1 MQSSHSSPWPETEP
15 PAMTPVAE
23 HEDIR
28 DVIRRLLDRHSTIES
43 SRLAARSESGYSPE
57 LWSLL
62 VEEMNVAALSVPEDR
77 GGLGYGMVELG
88 IVLEECGRALVCEP
102 VLTSATLGVHALLS
116 AERSPRVDEL
126 LDRVVR
132 GELVATV
139 TALSAQ
145 TDFVDATRVGDRWS
159 LSGRVTNVV
168 QGGAADVV
176 VLLAHADDGPG
187 LYAVDLR
194 TAPVRRTEL
203 PVVDPSR
210 RQANLL
216 FDDADA
222 VRLVG
227 PGDAPR
233 VVESLQSLGVIGLAC
248 EHVGLIDRLLDS
260 TREYTMQRR
269 QFGRSIGSFQ
279 AVKHRLANTLVEL
292 EKARSAARYAAAVF
306 AEDPGA
312 AALPAAVAGAVC
324 TEAVIATAMEA
335 VQLHGGVGFTW
346 EHAAHSYVRRALG
359 DEPLLG
365 DSRAHRGRVADLVGL

>member
-1 MQSSHSSPWPETEP
+1 MPTHHFHPWPEAEP

-23 HEDIR
+23 HDDIR
-28 DVIRRLLDRHSTIES
+28 AVVRQLLDRHSTLEN
-43 SRLAARSESGYSPE
+43 SRLAAESDAGYSPE

-62 VEEMNVAALSVPEDR
+62 VKEMSVAALAVPEHC
-77 GGLGYGMVELG
+77 GGLGYSVVELG

-102 VLTSATLGVHALLS
+102 VLPSATLGVRALLT
-116 AERSPRVDEL
+116 ADGCPQVDEL
-126 LDRVVR
+126 LGRVMQ

-139 TALSAQ
+139 TALGEH
-145 TDFVDATRVGDRWS
+145 TDFADVARVDDRWS
-159 LSGRVTNVV
+159 VSGRATNVV
-168 QGGAADVV
+168 QGGAADIV
-176 VLLAHADDGPG
+176 VLLGHGEDGPG

-194 TAPVRRTEL
+194 TTSVRRMEL
-203 PVVDPSR
+203 PVIDPSR

-216 FDDADA
+216 FDAADA

-227 PGDAPR
+227 PGDAR
-233 VVESLQSLGVIGLAC
+233 RKVEELRSLGVIGLAC
-248 EHVGLIDRLLDS
+248 EHVGMIDRLLDT

-269 QFGRSIGSFQ
+269 QFGRAIGSFQ
-279 AVKHRLANTLVEL
+279 AVKHRLANILVEL

-312 AALPAAVAGAVC
+312 APLPAAVAGAVC
-324 TEAVIATAMEA
+324 TEAVIATALEA

-365 DSRAHRGRVADLVGL
+365 DARAHRSRIADLVGV

>member
-1 MQSSHSSPWPETEP
+1 MPSSHSRPWPETEP
-15 PAMTPVAE
+15 SAMTPVAE
-23 HEDIR
+23 HDDIR
-28 DVIRRLLDRHSTIES
+28 DMLRRLLDRHSTLED
-43 SRLAARSESGYSPE
+43 SRLAARSEVGYSPE

-62 VEEMNVAALSVPEDR
+62 VKEMNVAALTVPEDR
-77 GGLGYGMVELG
+77 GGLGFSVVELG

-102 VLTSATLGVHALLS
+102 VLTSATLGVHALLA
-116 AERSPRVDEL
+116 AERSSRVEEL
-126 LDRVVR
+126 LERVVQ

-145 TDFVDATRVGDRWS
+145 TDFVDVTRVGDRWS
-159 LSGRVTNVV
+159 VSGRATNVV

-176 VLLAHADDGPG
+176 VVLGHAEDGPG

-216 FDDADA
+216 FDTADA

-227 PGDAPR
+227 PENALR
-233 VVESLQSLGVIGLAC
+233 TVEELQSLGVIGLAC
-248 EHVGLIDRLLDS
+248 EHVGIVARLLDS
-260 TREYTMQRR
+260 TKEYTMQRR
-269 QFGRSIGSFQ
+269 QFGRAIGSFQ
-279 AVKHRLANTLVEL
+279 AVKHRLASTLVEL

-324 TEAVIATAMEA
+324 TDAVIATASEA

-365 DSRAHRGRVADLVGL
+365 DSRAHRSRVADLVGL

>member
-1 MQSSHSSPWPETEP
+1 MPSSHARPWPETEP
-15 PAMTPVAE
+15 LAMTPVAE
-23 HEDIR
+23 HDDIR
-28 DVIRRLLDRHSTIES
+28 DVLRRLLDRHSTLED
-43 SRLAARSESGYSPE
+43 SRLAAESEIGYSPE

-62 VEEMNVAALSVPEDR
+62 VKEMNVAALAVPEDR
-77 GGLGYGMVELG
+77 GGLGYGVVELG
-88 IVLEECGRALVCEP
+88 IVLEECGRALVSEP
-102 VLTSATLGVHALLS
+102 VLTSATLGVHALLA
-116 AERSPRVDEL
+116 AERSPRVEEV
-126 LDRVVR
+126 LDRVVQ

-139 TALSAQ
+139 TALTEQ

-159 LSGRVTNVV
+159 VSGRATNVV

-176 VLLAHADDGPG
+176 VLLGRSEDGPG

-194 TAPVRRTEL
+194 TASVRRSEL

-210 RQANLL
+210 RQATLL
-216 FDDADA
+216 FDDVEA

-227 PGDAPR
+227 PGEAPR
-233 VVESLQSLGVIGLAC
+233 AVEELHSLAVIGLAC
-248 EHVGLIDRLLDS
+248 EHVGMIERLLDG
-260 TREYTMQRR
+260 TVEYAMQRR
-269 QFGRSIGSFQ
+269 QFGRAIGSFQ

-292 EKARSAARYAAAVF
+292 EKARSAARYAAAAF
-306 AEDPGA
+306 SEDPGA

-324 TEAVIATAMEA
+324 TEAVIATASEA

-365 DSRAHRGRVADLVGL
+365 DSRAHRSRVADLVGL

>member
-1 MQSSHSSPWPETEP
+1 
-15 PAMTPVAE
+15 MTPVAE
-23 HEDIR
+23 HDDIR
-28 DVIRRLLDRHSTIES
+28 DMVRRLLDRHSTLED
-43 SRLAARSESGYSPE
+43 SRLAARSEVGYSPE

-62 VEEMNVAALSVPEDR
+62 VKEMNVAALTVPEDR
-77 GGLGYGMVELG
+77 GGLGYSVVELG

-102 VLTSATLGVHALLS
+102 VLTSATLGVHALLA
-116 AERSPRVDEL
+116 AERSSRAEEL
-126 LDRVVR
+126 LERVVQ

-145 TDFVDATRVGDRWS
+145 TDFVDVTRVGDRWS
-159 LSGRVTNVV
+159 VSGRATNVV

-176 VLLAHADDGPG
+176 VLLGRAEDGPG

-216 FDDADA
+216 FDAADA

-227 PGDAPR
+227 SENALR
-233 VVESLQSLGVIGLAC
+233 TVEELQSLGVIGLAC
-248 EHVGLIDRLLDS
+248 EHVGIVERLLDS
-260 TREYTMQRR
+260 TKEYTMQRR
-269 QFGRSIGSFQ
+269 QFGRAIGSFQ

-324 TEAVIATAMEA
+324 TDAVIATASEA

-346 EHAAHSYVRRALG
+346 EHATHSYVRRALG

-365 DSRAHRGRVADLVGL
+365 DSRAHRSRVADLVGL

>member
-1 MQSSHSSPWPETEP
+1 MPSSHSRPWPETEP
-15 PAMTPVAE
+15 VAMTPVAE
-23 HEDIR
+23 HDDIR
-28 DVIRRLLDRHSTIES
+28 DVLRRLLDRHSTIED
-43 SRLAARSESGYSPE
+43 SRLAAESEIGYSPE

-62 VEEMNVAALSVPEDR
+62 VKEMNVAALAVPEDR
-77 GGLGYGMVELG
+77 GGLGYGVVELG
-88 IVLEECGRALVCEP
+88 IVLEECGRALVSEP
-102 VLTSATLGVHALLS
+102 VLTSAALGVHALLA
-116 AERSPRVDEL
+116 AERSPRVEEL
-126 LDRVVR
+126 LDRVVQ

-145 TDFVDATRVGDRWS
+145 TDFVDATRAGDRWS
-159 LSGRVTNVV
+159 VSGRATNVV

-176 VLLAHADDGPG
+176 VLLAQSDEGPG

-194 TAPVRRTEL
+194 TASVRRSEL

-216 FDDADA
+216 FDDAEA

-227 PGDAPR
+227 PGDVPR
-233 VVESLQSLGVIGLAC
+233 AVESLHSLGVIGLAC
-248 EHVGLIDRLLDS
+248 EHVGMIERLLDS
-260 TREYTMQRR
+260 TVEYTMQRR
-269 QFGRSIGSFQ
+269 QFGRAIGSFQ

-306 AEDPGA
+306 SEDTGA

-324 TEAVIATAMEA
+324 TEAVIATASEA

-365 DSRAHRGRVADLVGL
+365 DSRAHRSRIADLVGL

>member
-1 MQSSHSSPWPETEP
+1 
-15 PAMTPVAE
+15 
-23 HEDIR
+23 
-28 DVIRRLLDRHSTIES
+28 
-43 SRLAARSESGYSPE
+43 
-57 LWSLL
+57 
-62 VEEMNVAALSVPEDR
+62 
-77 GGLGYGMVELG
+77 MVELG
-88 IVLEECGRALVCEP
+88 IVLEECGRALVSEP
-102 VLTSATLGVHALLS
+102 VLTSAALGVHALLA
-116 AERSPRVDEL
+116 AERSPRVEEL
-126 LDRVVR
+126 LDRVVQ

-145 TDFVDATRVGDRWS
+145 TDFVDAARTGDRWS
-159 LSGRVTNVV
+159 VSGRATNVV

-176 VLLAHADDGPG
+176 VLLAQSDEEPG

-194 TAPVRRTEL
+194 TASVRRSEL

-216 FDDADA
+216 FDDAQA

-227 PGDAPR
+227 PGDVPR
-233 VVESLQSLGVIGLAC
+233 AVESLHSLGVIGLAC
-248 EHVGLIDRLLDS
+248 EHVGMIERLLDS
-260 TREYTMQRR
+260 TVEYTMQRR
-269 QFGRSIGSFQ
+269 QFGRAIGSFQ

-306 AEDPGA
+306 SEDPGA

-324 TEAVIATAMEA
+324 TEAVIATASEA

-365 DSRAHRGRVADLVGL
+365 DSRAHRSRIADLVGL